1 MVYDMYQENILDHYQ
16 NPRNLGK
23 LEGPD
28 LHASENNPLC
38 GDSIELFVK
47 LDGDQRVSDVKF
59 HGQGC
64 AISQSAISMLTEE
77 LRGKHVGE
85 LEKLATKDHIFQL
98 LGVPIS
104 HARIK
109 CALLSMDVLLLAIKG
124 WREEGGRA

>member
-23 LEGPD
+23 LDQPD
-28 LHASENNPLC
+28 LTAKENNPLC

-47 LDGDQRVSDVKF
+47 LDAQQRVTDVKF
-59 HGQGC
+59 EGQGC

-77 LRGKHVGE
+77 MKGKHVGE
-85 LEKLATKDHIFQL
+85 LEKMATKDHIFEM

-104 HARIK
+104 HARLK
-109 CALLSMDVLLLAIKG
+109 CALLSMDVLLLALKA
-124 WREEGGRA
+124 RSDGGKAQ

>member
-23 LEGPD
+23 LDAAD
-28 LHASENNPLC
+28 LVAKEHNPLC
-38 GDSIELFVK
+38 GDSIELFLK
-47 LDGDQRVSDVKF
+47 LDPEQRVVDVKF
-59 HGQGC
+59 LGQGC

-77 LRGKHVGE
+77 LKGKHVKE
-85 LEKLATKDHIFQL
+85 LEQLATKDHIFTL

-104 HARIK
+104 HARMK

-124 WREEGGRA
+124 WQGRH

>member
-16 NPRNLGK
+16 NPRNLGR
-23 LEGPD
+23 LEHAD
-28 LHASENNPLC
+28 LHAAENNPLC

-47 LDGDQRVSDVKF
+47 LDKEQRVADVKF
-59 HGQGC
+59 SGQGC

-77 LRGKHVGE
+77 MKGKRLEE
-85 LEKLATKDHIFQL
+85 LQAMATKEHVFEL

-109 CALLSMDVLLLAIKG
+109 CALLSMDVLLLALKG
-124 WREEGGRA
+124 RSKA

>member
-23 LEGPD
+23 LEPAD
-28 LHASENNPLC
+28 LTARENNPLC
-38 GDSIELFVK
+38 GDSIELFLK
-47 LDGDQRVSDVKF
+47 LDREQRVTDVKF
-59 HGQGC
+59 SGQGC

-77 LRGKHVGE
+77 MKGKHVKD
-85 LEKLATKDHIFQL
+85 LEALATKDHVFQL

-109 CALLSMDVLLLAIKG
+109 CALLSMDVLLLALKEFKAK
-124 WREEGGRA
+124 R